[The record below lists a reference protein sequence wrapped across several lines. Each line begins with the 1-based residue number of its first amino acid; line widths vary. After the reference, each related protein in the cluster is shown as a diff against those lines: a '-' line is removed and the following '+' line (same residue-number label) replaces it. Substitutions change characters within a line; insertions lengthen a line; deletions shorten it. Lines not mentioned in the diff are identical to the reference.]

1 MVEKKRVAESS
12 KAEKG
17 QGTALPTERQCA
29 HRFADGRQ
37 CRRRRWAGKEVCYL
51 HDKTRLGAQKLK
63 EGSKQSP
70 GFTVAQ
76 LQELLAMAMGQVLFG
91 KMPVGQA
98 YALGYL
104 AQQSLAATA
113 AAAKEKKVDV
123 KHFWE
128 MVDMGATFER
138 AAELS
143 KERKRQRKESKE
155 AEEAEEAMEAEDP
168 PTLKLRRA
176 GPPTPRLPSTPLAT
190 GRRAG
195 AEEEF
200 TAEDTDDAE
209 GRKGG
214 EETADGG

>member
-1 MVEKKRVAESS
+1 MVEKKRVVRTSTPQTADRAEVHDEMRCTHVS
-12 KAEKG
+12 K
-17 QGTALPTERQCA
+17 
-29 HRFADGRQ
+29 DGRRCQ
-37 CRRRRWAGKEVCYL
+37 QWRWAGKEVCYQ

-63 EGSKQSP
+63 EGSRQSP

-104 AQQSLAATA
+104 AQQSLAATE

-143 KERKRQRKESKE
+143 KERKKEKAEARRKVREVKE
-155 AEEAEEAMEAEDP
+155 AEEAEEVAA
-168 PTLKLRRA
+168 A
-176 GPPTPRLPSTPLAT
+176 
-190 GRRAG
+190 
-195 AEEEF
+195 EF